1 MSREN
6 ENINWYHGR
15 LSREDAENLLKSN
28 GSNNGFFLVRDSS
41 SVQGDFVLT
50 LLHNG
55 EVVHYQIFRH
65 GHEEDAFYSIDSRTI
80 IHGLEQL
87 IEHYQEEGKWLVTP
101 LSNEFLPKD
110 PPPHYSRRNGR
121 TNLLHR
127 ATKEGDYHVVSELL
141 KCGYRSLEAKNAE
154 GQTAVHLASKLGKNE
169 ILQRLIQENASVNCR
184 DTAGYTPLHYAAQAN
199 LPLTVRIL
207 VQQGRA
213 NVQVRHPDTGWVPLH
228 DAASR
233 GNAAVVSEL
242 LALNAPSRPR
252 SNDGQTPAEVAAANG
267 HKRCE
272 SLLHEYQAPPAR
284 TQSSDWF
291 HGHMERHE
299 AVSILQRQG
308 LRDGQ
313 YLVRRSD
320 RLTGHVL
327 SMVHMGTVFHFQI
340 RQQNKLFFIDNGPY
354 LDSLEH
360 VISHFSTFSD
370 GLPIELGEPV
380 RPPPKP
386 AVPEFPAVLNGTLK
400 GRRNKGQLSVA
411 SASTTSLASLTTS
424 LSSVTSRRTPSPVPL
439 EQVTNISVDS
449 NHNPLAIIGE
459 HIKRSCLTLG
469 EVLGEGEFGSVL
481 RGTYSSPTT
490 GAKLEVAVKTLRGD
504 PGDTSR
510 EDAFLREA
518 RLMVRLSHPCIV
530 RLLGVTDG
538 HPLWMVQELVPLGSV
553 LDFLRTTPHLVSPT
567 HEIKLWA
574 AQIASGMHYL
584 ESERFVHRDLAA
596 RNILLASRHQAKI
609 SDFGLSRAV
618 SSNDDYQSSEGGR
631 WPIKWYAPESY
642 NYGSFS
648 HASDVWS
655 FGVTL
660 WEMYSYGKQPY
671 GDKRGAEVIQLV
683 EKGERLSK
691 PPRCPD
697 AVFRL
702 MKSCWSYQ
710 PSERPSFADL
720 LTHFTTDATYENL
733 SFHLLEIEASEPVE
747 V

>member
-1 MSREN
+1 MTSREN

-15 LSREDAENLLKSN
+15 LSREDAENLLKNN
-28 GSNNGFFLVRDSS
+28 GTENGFFLVRDSS

-50 LLHNG
+50 LLNNG
-55 EVVHYQIFRH
+55 DVIHYQIFRH

-87 IEHYQEEGKWLVTP
+87 IEHYQEEPNGLVTL
-101 LSNEFLPKD
+101 LSKNFVAKD

-141 KCGYRSLEAKNAE
+141 MCGYRSLEAKNAE

-169 ILQRLIQENASVNCR
+169 ILTRLIAENASVNCR

-207 VQQGRA
+207 VQEGRA
-213 NVQVRHPDTGWVPLH
+213 NVQVRHPDTGWVPMH

-233 GNAAVVSEL
+233 GHLDVVKEL
-242 LALNAPSRPR
+242 LALNAPARPR
-252 SNDGQTPAEVAAANG
+252 SNAGETPAELAAAAG
-267 HKRCE
+267 HPRCE
-272 SLLHEYQAPPAR
+272 VLLKEFVAPPAR
-284 TQSSDWF
+284 TCKTEWY

-308 LRDGQ
+308 LRDG
-313 YLVRRSD
+313 LFIVRRSD
-320 RLTGHVL
+320 RLAGYVL
-327 SMVHMGTVFHFQI
+327 SMAHMGSVFHFQI
-340 RQQNKLFFIDNGPY
+340 RQQDRFFFIDNGPY

-370 GLPIELGEPV
+370 GLPIELGDSV

-386 AVPEFPAVLNGTLK
+386 AVPDFPATLNGTLK
-400 GRRNKGQLSVA
+400 SRRSKGNLSIA
-411 SASTTSLASLTTS
+411 TSPPRS
-424 LSSVTSRRTPSPVPL
+424 LSPKVHEPLTSNFTIDDPNYNPL
-439 EQVTNISVDS
+439 E
-449 NHNPLAIIGE
+449 IIGE
-459 HIKRSCLTLG
+459 HIDRDRLQLG
-469 EVLGEGEFGSVL
+469 EVLGEGEFGSVF
-481 RGTYSSPTT
+481 RGTYRSSMSDSVC
-490 GAKLEVAVKTLRGD
+490 EVAVKTLRGD
-504 PGDTSR
+504 PGEITR
-510 EDAFLREA
+510 EEAFLREA

-553 LDFLRTTPHLVSPT
+553 LDFLHITPHLASPT

-596 RNILLASRHQAKI
+596 RNILLASREQAKI

-618 SSNDDYQSSEGGR
+618 GSNDDYQSSQGGR

-671 GDKRGAEVIQLV
+671 GEKRGAEVIQLV
-683 EKGERLSK
+683 ERGERLLK
-691 PPRCPD
+691 PIMCPD
-697 AVFRL
+697 AVYRL

-720 LTHFTTDATYENL
+720 LQHFTSEATYENVK
-733 SFHLLEIEASEPVE
+733 FHQLEIQASEPFE